1 MSTKTDDPTD
11 AEESTEDGA
20 EAEATTD
27 AAVDAAA
34 GPATEP
40 AEAESNPSPGDR
52 RRAAKR
58 ERADRLRQEAEEA
71 VTTADET
78 TAIKVFRFDPEVA
91 DKQAPRFDTFHVPYH
106 KGMTVLDAL
115 IYARD
120 HFDSTLTF
128 RHSCRQAVCGSDA
141 LFINGSQ
148 RLACKTQLGDL
159 SWPVRVEPLP
169 HQEVVKDLVVDM
181 EHFYEQ
187 MDAVEP
193 FFDADELPD
202 EELEEQRQSPENR
215 EKIKLSTRCIWC
227 GACMSSC
234 NIAAGDN
241 QYLGPAAINKAYR
254 FAMDEREGEARK
266 EDRLRIMEQEHG
278 VWRCQTQFSCTEVC
292 PKDIPLTEHI
302 QELKREAVKANL
314 KFW

>member
-1 MSTKTDDPTD
+1 MSTQKQKPKETTETEETEERPGD
-11 AEESTEDGA
+11 AQA
-20 EAEATTD
+20 RRMARKAAD
-27 AAVDAAA
+27 AA
-34 GPATEP
+34 E
-40 AEAESNPSPGDR
+40 
-52 RRAAKR
+52 R
-58 ERADRLRQEAEEA
+58 ERQRRE
-71 VTTADET
+71 ADERPDADT
-78 TAIKVFRFDPEVA
+78 TYHLKVFRYDPDVEGKEEPYFD
-91 DKQAPRFDTFHVPYH
+91 DFYVPYT

-120 HFDSTLTF
+120 TYDPSLTF

-141 LFINGSQ
+141 MLVNGTQ
-148 RLACKTQLGDL
+148 HLCCKTQLGEMDE
-159 SWPVRVEPLP
+159 PVRVEPLP
-169 HQEVVKDLVVDM
+169 HQGVVKDLVVDM
-181 EHFYEQ
+181 EHFYDQ

-193 FFDADELPD
+193 FFQGETPD
-202 EELEEQRQSPENR
+202 DPLEEQRQSRENR

-254 FAMDEREGEARK
+254 FAMDEREEEEVK
-266 EDRLRIMEQEHG
+266 EHRMNVLAEEHG

-302 QELKREAVKANL
+302 QELKREAIKSNL

>member
-1 MSTKTDDPTD
+1 MSTELETRTETEV
-11 AEESTEDGA
+11 EESEK
-20 EAEATTD
+20 EE
-27 AAVDAAA
+27 
-34 GPATEP
+34 
-40 AEAESNPSPGDR
+40 SPGDR
-52 RRAAKR
+52 RRALKR
-58 ERADRLRQEAEEA
+58 ERAQQRQQRVEEQLTEAEQ
-71 VTTADET
+71 TRRL
-78 TAIKVFRFDPEVA
+78 KVFRYDPEVEG
-91 DKQAPRFDTFHVPYH
+91 KQEPRFDDFRVPYH

-120 HFDSTLTF
+120 HYDSTLTF
-128 RHSCRQAVCGSDA
+128 RHSCQQAICGSDA
-141 LFINGSQ
+141 LFVNGRQ
-148 RLACKTQLGDL
+148 RLGCKTQLADL
-159 SWPVRVEPLP
+159 DDPVRIEPLP

-187 MDAVEP
+187 MHAVEP
-193 FFDADELPD
+193 FFDPDDLPEGD
-202 EELEEQRQSPENR
+202 LEEQRQTPENR

-241 QYLGPAAINKAYR
+241 EYLGPAAINKAYR
-254 FAMDEREGEARK
+254 FAMDEREGENRK
-266 EDRLRIMEQEHG
+266 QERLRIVEQEHG

-302 QELKREAVKANL
+302 QELKREAVKSNL